1 MPVQDGLAAARQ
13 IRRMNRSDAAEVPI
27 FAMTANA
34 FSDDIAACR
43 EAGIN
48 EHFAKPL
55 DIGKNS
61 CRSRQI
67 PEIKKRPGLSA

>member
-1 MPVQDGLAAARQ
+1 MDLMMPVQDGLAAARQ
-13 IRRMNRSDAAEVPI
+13 IRRMNHSDAAEVPI

-55 DIGKNS
+55 DIGKILAAVAKY
-61 CRSRQI
+61 R
-67 PEIKKRPGLSA
+67 K